1 MAGATSSIRV
11 SAATRKRVGQ
21 LASHLHVSSQEEVL
35 ELALRRLEREVFW
48 EGFDQEACAY
58 LEAHPG
64 EQAERASYSGTAL
77 DRSRRAR

>member
-21 LASHLHVSSQEEVL
+21 LATRLHFSSQEEVL
-35 ELALRRLEREVFW
+35 ELALRRLERDFFW
-48 EGFDQEACAY
+48 EGFDQEARAY

-64 EQAERASYSGTAL
+64 EPAERASYAGTAG